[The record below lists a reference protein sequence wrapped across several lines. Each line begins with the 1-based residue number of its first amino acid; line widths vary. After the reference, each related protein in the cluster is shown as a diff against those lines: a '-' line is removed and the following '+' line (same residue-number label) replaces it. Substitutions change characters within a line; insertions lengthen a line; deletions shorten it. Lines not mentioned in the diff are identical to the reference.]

1 MNAKDCALGAAVV
14 TAWGMNFLLA
24 KLALAA
30 ITPAQLGLLRF
41 VFAALPLVLLVPL
54 PTLPARVVVAYGL
67 LQGFGQFACLFAAL
81 QLGLGAAMA
90 SVLMQSQVFFTP
102 LLAFFCLGER
112 LHRRAIAATV
122 AGALALVVLA
132 LPDGVESGVP
142 MAAVLFAVAAALAW
156 SVSNI
161 VLRRAA
167 LRSPGFSVSSLVGWG
182 AVVSVV
188 PFAFLSLWVDAQPL
202 FANPA
207 ILSLDVLATATA
219 YVLWGRLLQRHSASR
234 VAPLSLGVP
243 LVGVL
248 AAVVLLDER
257 LTNLQWVAAAFLL
270 AAVVISVWDR
280 KGVQA

>member
-1 MNAKDCALGAAVV
+1 
-14 TAWGMNFLLA
+14 
-24 KLALAA
+24 
-30 ITPAQLGLLRF
+30 
-41 VFAALPLVLLVPL
+41 
-54 PTLPARVVVAYGL
+54 
-67 LQGFGQFACLFAAL
+67 
-81 QLGLGAAMA
+81 
-90 SVLMQSQVFFTP
+90 
-102 LLAFFCLGER
+102 
-112 LHRRAIAATV
+112 
-122 AGALALVVLA
+122 
-132 LPDGVESGVP
+132 
-142 MAAVLFAVAAALAW
+142 
-156 SVSNI
+156 
-161 VLRRAA
+161 
-167 LRSPGFSVSSLVGWG
+167 
-182 AVVSVV
+182 VSVV

-207 ILSLDVLATATA
+207 ILSLDVLAACLCSGWFATATA